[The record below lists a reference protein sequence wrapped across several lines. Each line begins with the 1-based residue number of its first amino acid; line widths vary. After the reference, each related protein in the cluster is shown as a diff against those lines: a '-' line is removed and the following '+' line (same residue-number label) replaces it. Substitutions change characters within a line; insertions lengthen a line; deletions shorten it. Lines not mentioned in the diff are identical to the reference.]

1 MERVNEINQKVR
13 ELQRRMASVTQ
24 DESWLEVFVEEVEA
38 AACTLF
44 EMDGVTLRQVVSRV
58 DRSDEMLIKQ
68 ATNDLAR
75 MYNHVQ
81 EDQEII
87 EDFLD
92 YKRDYYIH
100 QVSLCPKTTI
110 SSESIE
116 GSQGSTT
123 IPSYGDFT
131 FVLQVKVPY
140 QLNNM
145 PVGGLQ
151 SPTPAVNLDN
161 SAMSMNQNP
170 LAGLNSI
177 LTPN

>member
-13 ELQRRMASVTQ
+13 ELQRRLACLS
-24 DESWLEVFVEEVEA
+24 DGESWLDVLVEEVEA

-44 EMDGVTLRQVVSRV
+44 EMDGVVLRQVVSRV
-58 DRSDEMLIKQ
+58 DRSEHMLIKQ

-100 QVSLCPKTTI
+100 
-110 SSESIE
+110 
-116 GSQGSTT
+116 
-123 IPSYGDFT
+123 
-131 FVLQVKVPY
+131 
-140 QLNNM
+140 
-145 PVGGLQ
+145 
-151 SPTPAVNLDN
+151 
-161 SAMSMNQNP
+161 
-170 LAGLNSI
+170 
-177 LTPN
+177 